1 MKRTL
6 TLLLGLWVFTAP
18 AVCGAICGDEP
29 TSAARPGAVAERAT
43 TTELPT
49 QSCHQ
54 TASGDRNE
62 QNSKEQ
68 PAPLSDAD
76 CCAEG
81 SSDSFQIETTKAPQ
95 NSFAHA
101 GWAGEDVTAFLARVT
116 TRPPQTEIDWIQSPY
131 LRANPPLLI

>member
-29 TSAARPGAVAERAT
+29 TSVDRPEAVAERAT
-43 TTELPT
+43 TTALPA
-49 QSCHQ
+49 QLCHQ
-54 TASGDRNE
+54 TASGD
-62 QNSKEQ
+62 QNSKKQ

-76 CCAEG
+76 CCAER
-81 SSDSFQIETTKAPQ
+81 SSDSFQIETPKAPL

-101 GWAGEDVTAFLARVT
+101 GWAGEDVTAFLACVA
-116 TRPPQTEIDWIQSPY
+116 TRPPRTEIDWIQSPY